1 MAKIS
6 VIQNDKTVQMIEL
19 ARGAVTI
26 GRADDNQ
33 VQIADTTIS
42 AHHAQIVT
50 YFNASY
56 VEDLGSTNGT
66 FVNGKQVQMHVLKP
80 GDIISIGQHAI
91 KVAEDAMDNSAVA

>member
-6 VIQNDKTVQMIEL
+6 VLHNDSPVKVIEL
-19 ARGAVTI
+19 AKGAVTF
-26 GRADDNQ
+26 GRAKDNQ
-33 VQIADTTIS
+33 VQIADTTVS

-66 FVNGKQVQMHVLKP
+66 FVNGKRVQMHVLKP
-80 GDIISIGQHAI
+80 GDTISIGQHTI
-91 KVAEDAMDNSAVA
+91 KVAEDAMHNSAVA